1 MFGGVEACMHILLLS
16 FLCLVGHADEVGI
29 FVVKMVI

>member
-16 FLCLVGHADEVGI
+16 FLCLVGHADDVDI
-29 FVVKMVI
+29 FAVKLVI